1 MKLLDV
7 NVLIYAT
14 DARSAHH
21 SAARPW
27 LLETLGSSETVGV
40 PLAVS
45 VGFIRLTTSARVMRE
60 PLDADAAIDVVTNL
74 LSRSNVSVPAPTRR
88 HYALLGELLG
98 VTGTAGNLVSD
109 AHLAALASE
118 HGAELC
124 SYDTDFARFPGLDW
138 LHPGQQ

>member
-1 MKLLDV
+1 VKLLDV

-14 DARSAHH
+14 DTRSAHH
-21 SAARPW
+21 STARPW
-27 LLETLGSSETVGV
+27 LLDTLGGSETVGV
-40 PLAVS
+40 PLGVS
-45 VGFIRLTTSARVMRE
+45 VGFIRLTTSARVMCE
-60 PLDADAAIDVVTNL
+60 PLDPDAAIDVVTNV

-88 HYALLGELLG
+88 RYALLGEFLG
-98 VTGTAGNLVSD
+98 ATGTAGNLVSD
-109 AHLAALASE
+109 AHLATLAIE